1 MLSDHLQ
8 VIVSVTTTTSK
19 RSVGGM
25 STEFSKFSKEAINEV
40 AKKLKDSQAQFQ
52 LKYVC
57 IKNKMDTF
65 GSHFMDSDKMGY
77 SKDDLAKAHKNCDQQ
92 YTTKVNRYF
101 IH

>member
-1 MLSDHLQ
+1 
-8 VIVSVTTTTSK
+8 
-19 RSVGGM
+19 M
-25 STEFSKFSKEAINEV
+25 STDFSKFSKQTIDEV

-57 IKNKMDTF
+57 IKNKDTF
-65 GSHFMDSDKMGY
+65 GTHFMDSDKMDY